1 MTHGAP
7 GTSNGSSGCDS
18 VRPGRPRSL
27 LPCLPSFLPP
37 QQTLLHRQHCRLL
50 SFFCFCQP
58 RKGFCNDK
66 GGFTPAVQAMAERWK
81 VETKQSLRLQPP
93 QQVQSPNKLK
103 AAAAAAAG
111 TYCAG
116 KVLYLV
122 GPSLHMLFV
131 FFSPNCRWLGWC
143 PYGSFIVTDWSFTQL
158 QQLQV

>member
-1 MTHGAP
+1 ME
-7 GTSNGSSGCDS
+7 SRDI
-18 VRPGRPRSL
+18 
-27 LPCLPSFLPP
+27 
-37 QQTLLHRQHCRLL
+37 
-50 SFFCFCQP
+50 
-58 RKGFCNDK
+58 
-66 GGFTPAVQAMAERWK
+66 
-81 VETKQSLRLQPP
+81 TKFKAATP

-116 KVLYLV
+116 KALYLV

-143 PYGSFIVTDWSFTQL
+143 PYGSFIVTVLSFTQL

>member
-1 MTHGAP
+1 ME
-7 GTSNGSSGCDS
+7 S
-18 VRPGRPRSL
+18 R
-27 LPCLPSFLPP
+27 
-37 QQTLLHRQHCRLL
+37 
-50 SFFCFCQP
+50 
-58 RKGFCNDK
+58 DK
-66 GGFTPAVQAMAERWK
+66 
-81 VETKQSLRLQPP
+81 TKFKAATP

-103 AAAAAAAG
+103 AAAAAAAGG

-143 PYGSFIVTDWSFTQL
+143 PYGSFIVTDLSFTQL